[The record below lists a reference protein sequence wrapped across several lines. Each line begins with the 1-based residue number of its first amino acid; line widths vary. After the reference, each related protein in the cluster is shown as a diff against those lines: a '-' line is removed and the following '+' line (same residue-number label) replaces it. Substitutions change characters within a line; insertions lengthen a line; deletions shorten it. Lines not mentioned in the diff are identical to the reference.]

1 MPSTIHSGSLP
12 ALSELKPRMRIE
24 GLEPGCPEVLA
35 ICTPATFPARACATL
50 DCCDLAMSSD
60 LMTAAEP
67 VKASFFAVPNAITIT
82 SSMACAS
89 SFRTMSMCVFPA
101 TAICCDW

>member
-67 VKASFFAVPNAITIT
+67 VKASFFAVPNATTIT
-82 SSMACAS
+82 SSMACVS
-89 SFRTMSMCVFPA
+89 SFSTTSIRV
-101 TAICCDW
+101 CDPTLIVWD